1 MGKRRKC
8 AKGFFFR
15 WVITQSSSKGVQ
27 FLYKETGSWEKSA
40 GLEILFFALS
50 RLSFFGPLTAV
61 NEWDGNRLKILRLH
75 RRLP

>member
-1 MGKRRKC
+1 MQ
-8 AKGFFFR
+8 KGLFFAGSL
-15 WVITQSSSKGVQ
+15 QSSSSKGVQ
-27 FLYKETGSWEKSA
+27 FLYKERQTKKGSWEKSA